1 MCMISCACVCISIS
15 AGTCH
20 FKLTKYTY
28 ICILKHE
35 LYVYICTLWLY
46 SVPCSLSL
54 KGSLIGPVICWL
66 FFSLSPP
73 PSSSFS
79 ISISWYYFK
88 VIKNFN
94 RAIACACL
102 GFFVRA
108 RARSRSLTWRK
119 SSHHTVDIVVLS
131 HFKWISF
138 KAATAIVTPACVAD
152 CPNSQWIFLLLL
164 FHLSVVCLLLL
175 LILFV
180 HLVKNRNE
188 HGVGSS
194 LRMSDFSCILSLSAR
209 GDY

>member
-1 MCMISCACVCISIS
+1 MTVLCAVLII
-15 AGTCH
+15 T
-20 FKLTKYTY
+20 KRLTHRARHLLT
-28 ICILKHE
+28 I
-35 LYVYICTLWLY
+35 
-46 SVPCSLSL
+46 
-54 KGSLIGPVICWL
+54 
-66 FFSLSPP
+66 FFSF
-73 PSSSFS
+73 SSSF
-79 ISISWYYFK
+79 FFFF
-88 VIKNFN
+88 NFN
-94 RAIACACL
+94 FLILFQSDKKCQSCNRLCVP
-102 GFFVRA
+102 GFFRARA